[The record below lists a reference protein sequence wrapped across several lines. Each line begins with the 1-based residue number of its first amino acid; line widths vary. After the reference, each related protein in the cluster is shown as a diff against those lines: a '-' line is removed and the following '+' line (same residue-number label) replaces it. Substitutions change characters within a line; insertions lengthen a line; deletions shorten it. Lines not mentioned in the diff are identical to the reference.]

1 MQVTSCESPPRG
13 SRMSR
18 STTSHTPTSPG
29 GGGRGVLRRE
39 SAVEV
44 NDEVDRTGLSGCSKA
59 LDDIYDST
67 EISNVDLSRRPC
79 SGCG

>member
-1 MQVTSCESPPRG
+1 
-13 SRMSR
+13 MSR
-18 STTSHTPTSPG
+18 STTSHAPTSPG

-44 NDEVDRTGLSGCSKA
+44 NDEVGGTGLRGCSEVLDAKA
-59 LDDIYDST
+59 LDDVNDCT
-67 EISNVDLSRRPC
+67 EMPNFDLPRRPC